1 MRTQLLFLTLLVW
14 FCPPSAGAS
23 EIRALLKPEV
33 YRKVTQGTDVIS
45 HARLGKAGAD
55 GMREYRFYA
64 VMKARAT
71 PKDTSR
77 RIQKFE
83 GYPRWISY
91 VDKAD
96 WKPESHTLQL
106 EGGIWDFKLRSQV
119 KIGNPRPHEMT
130 YQVIGGH
137 LMGLKGRVLFEAVND
152 RESLIYLSGE
162 RRAAEW
168 PPAFVMERG
177 AEMVLSFAG
186 RKLRGSVLQNA
197 DE

>member
-1 MRTQLLFLTLLVW
+1 MGKQVLFLTLLVC
-14 FCPPSAGAS
+14 FCLSSVSAS
-23 EIRALLKPEV
+23 EIRGLLKPEV
-33 YRKVTQGTDVIS
+33 YRKVSQGTDVIS
-45 HARLGKAGAD
+45 HASLGKPGAD
-55 GMREYRFYA
+55 GNREYRFYA
-64 VMKARAT
+64 VMKARAS
-71 PKDTSR
+71 PKDSSR

-83 GYPRWISY
+83 RYPGWISY
-91 VDKAD
+91 VEKAE
-96 WKPESHTLQL
+96 WKPQSNTLHL
-106 EGGIWDFKLRSQV
+106 EGGVWDFKLRSEV
-119 KIGNPRPHEMT
+119 KIGNPRPGEMT
-130 YQVIGGH
+130 YQVVAGH
-137 LMGLKGRVLFEAVND
+137 LTGLKGRVLFEAVND